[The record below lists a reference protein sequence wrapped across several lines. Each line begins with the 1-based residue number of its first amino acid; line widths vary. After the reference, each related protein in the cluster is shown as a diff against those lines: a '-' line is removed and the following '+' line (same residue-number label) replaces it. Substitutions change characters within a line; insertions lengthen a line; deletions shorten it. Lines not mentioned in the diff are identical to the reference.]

1 MEAIFSLNLANEKI
15 KLEYVRKKVNEIG
28 LQPINPTV
36 EEACQTVSGQK
47 VNSGIQV
54 DIEKDEKPL
63 NEENTKF
70 M

>member
-36 EEACQTVSGQK
+36 EEACQTFSGQK